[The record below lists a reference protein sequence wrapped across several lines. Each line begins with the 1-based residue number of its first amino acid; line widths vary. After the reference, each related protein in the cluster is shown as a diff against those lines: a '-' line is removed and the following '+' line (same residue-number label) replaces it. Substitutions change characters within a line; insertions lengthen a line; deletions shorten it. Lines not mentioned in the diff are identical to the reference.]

1 METKKT
7 FHDCIDA
14 VISALTDLSKTK
26 EVLTDSKGCVKVA
39 RFMAFIYEL
48 EEIHSRSSDFTQID
62 LFEGLDDDLKTVNQ

>member
-7 FHDCIDA
+7 FNECIEA

-48 EEIHSRSSDFTQID
+48 EEIHSQPLDLTGID
-62 LFEGLDDDLKTVNQ
+62 LFSGLDEEMNTVNQ